1 MVDDTTYNSLKQQY
15 LQLKKIV
22 DKVNC
27 DYNKLEQILEAYNE
41 DKPITDIYIVGENA
55 EHNPTY
61 ILLDKNNLFTNQQ
74 AAMNEVE
81 KRKGKNKNA

>member
-1 MVDDTTYNSLKQQY
+1 MVNDATYNSLKQQY

-41 DKPITDIYIVGENA
+41 NKPITDIYIVGENT
-55 EHNPTY
+55 EHNPVY
-61 ILLDKNNLFTNQQ
+61 ILLDKNNLFTNQN
-74 AAMNEVE
+74 AAMEEVE
-81 KRKGKNKNA
+81 RRRKDKNV

>member
-55 EHNPTY
+55 EHNPVY
-61 ILLDKNNLFTNQQ
+61 ILLDKNNLFTNQN
-74 AAMNEVE
+74 AAMEEVE
-81 KRKGKNKNA
+81 RRRKDKNV

>member
-15 LQLKKIV
+15 LQLKKVV

-55 EHNPTY
+55 EHNPVY
-61 ILLDKNNLFTNQQ
+61 ILLDKNNLFTNKN
-74 AAMNEVE
+74 AAMEEVE
-81 KRKGKNKNA
+81 RRRKDKNV